1 MKIVLAPM
9 EGVVDAT
16 MRHMLTDIGGVDQC
30 VTEFVRISDRLL
42 PRKVFHRLSPELL
55 NGGKTASG
63 VPVIVQLLGNHP
75 EMMAMNA
82 CRAAKLG
89 APGIDL
95 NFGCPAKT
103 VNKNRG
109 GAVLLQFPEEI
120 YSIIKKV
127 RQEVPADVPVTAKMR
142 LGFAD
147 KSLALENARAI
158 ADAGADGLAV
168 HARTK
173 VEGYKP
179 PAHWEWIARIREA
192 VDIPVTANGEVWDY
206 QDYLKCREVSGCD
219 DVMIGRGLIA
229 SPDLGLMINSHNRGE
244 DFQAMSWPCM
254 LSVLEDYLERVVV
267 QMAPKYVHGRLK
279 QWLKMMQRRY
289 PQAEQMLLEMRTL
302 KEVGEVRSFLQ
313 AYKAQAV

>member
-1 MKIVLAPM
+1 M
-9 EGVVDAT
+9 
-16 MRHMLTDIGGVDQC
+16 
-30 VTEFVRISDRLL
+30 
-42 PRKVFHRLSPELL
+42 
-55 NGGKTASG
+55 
-63 VPVIVQLLGNHP
+63 
-75 EMMAMNA
+75 
-82 CRAAKLG
+82 
-89 APGIDL
+89 
-95 NFGCPAKT
+95 
-103 VNKNRG
+103 
-109 GAVLLQFPEEI
+109 
-120 YSIIKKV
+120 
-127 RQEVPADVPVTAKMR
+127 PADVPVTAKMR

-147 KSLALENARAI
+147 KTLALENASAI

-192 VDIPVTANGEVWDY
+192 IDIPVTANGEVWDY

-229 SPDLGLMINSHNRGE
+229 SPDLGLLINSHNRGE
-244 DFQAMSWPCM
+244 EFEPMSWPCM

-289 PQAEQMLLEMRTL
+289 PQAEQMLQEMRTL
-302 KEVGEVRSFLQ
+302 KEVGKCEIFAGV
-313 AYKAQAV
+313 